1 MIPQYGELNR
11 IYSDFIVSH
20 TFSFDK
26 QKFITNFYKQYNDT
40 KAFEAAILE
49 LVLDKQKEQYT
60 LILDSLRA
68 EIEKN
73 MMLYEKYPL
82 LDDEIISRVCYH
94 FADRYNIDIEEQL
107 EVTQKLNKPLNEA
120 YNRYDSIDYR
130 EHTAEEEKQA
140 EKEYERCKAEYE
152 KEKEE
157 LDKLYEL
164 QKQAR
169 KEAFQYI
176 ENCCG
181 DIYKLS
187 FHFMEILA
195 KYIPVAKDKPEELT
209 KPSEPDMQ
217 EEAPK
222 EEQHEYFDMELLS
235 HVYTTCVGEQFENI
249 SEYDFY
255 ACMNLH
261 PGKCKLKIKTREK
274 IRVCYLIFLMG
285 EQLPKL
291 DRENWK
297 KNILKML
304 DIEEN
309 YYKSKYKEPVS
320 DFPSDSNQKFAKE
333 MDLQELLSKP
343 VWQMTGEEFIF
354 LSKHASRQ
362 TETQPQPITDTERKY
377 VYGILGIAKLF
388 GCSLPTANRIKK
400 SGKIDKA
407 ITQIGRKIIV
417 DVELALEL
425 AGKKTG
431 GRK

>member
-1 MIPQYGELNR
+1 MAGEILIMIPQYGELNR

-107 EVTQKLNKPLNEA
+107 EVTQRLNKPLNEA
-120 YNRYDSIDYR
+120 YNRYDSIGYR

-157 LDKLYEL
+157 LNRLYEL
-164 QKQAR
+164 QKQAK

-195 KYIPVAKDKPEELT
+195 KYIPVAKDKPD
-209 KPSEPDMQ
+209 EPNKQ
-217 EEAPK
+217 ETQQNVSK
-222 EEQHEYFDMELLS
+222 ERPEYFNTELLS
-235 HVYTTCVGEQFENI
+235 LIHKVCVGEQFEDI
-249 SEYDFY
+249 ATQDFY
-255 ACMNLH
+255 ANMNLYSCEK
-261 PGKCKLKIKTREK
+261 GLKIKAREK
-274 IRVCYLIFLMG
+274 IRVCYLIFLMS
-285 EQLPKL
+285 ERLPKQ
-291 DRENWK
+291 DRDKW
-297 KNILKML
+297 KNIILKQL
-304 DIEEN
+304 DIDEN

-333 MDLQELLSKP
+333 MDA
-343 VWQMTGEEFIF
+343 IF
-354 LSKHASRQ
+354 R
-362 TETQPQPITDTERKY
+362 
-377 VYGILGIAKLF
+377 
-388 GCSLPTANRIKK
+388 
-400 SGKIDKA
+400 
-407 ITQIGRKIIV
+407 
-417 DVELALEL
+417 
-425 AGKKTG
+425 
-431 GRK
+431 

>member
-1 MIPQYGELNR
+1 MAGEILIMIPQYGELNR

-107 EVTQKLNKPLNEA
+107 EVTQRLNKPLNEA
-120 YNRYDSIDYR
+120 YNRYDSIGYR

-157 LDKLYEL
+157 LNRLYEL

-195 KYIPVAKDKPEELT
+195 KYIPVAKDKPD
-209 KPSEPDMQ
+209 EPNKQ
-217 EEAPK
+217 ETQQDVSK
-222 EEQHEYFDMELLS
+222 ERPEYFNTELLS
-235 HVYTTCVGEQFENI
+235 LIHKVCVGEQFEDI
-249 SEYDFY
+249 ATQDFY
-255 ACMNLH
+255 ANMNLYS
-261 PGKCKLKIKTREK
+261 CKKELKIKAREK
-274 IRVCYLIFLMG
+274 IRVCYLIFLMS
-285 EQLPKL
+285 ERLPKQ
-291 DRENWK
+291 DRDKW
-297 KNILKML
+297 KNIILKQL
-304 DIEEN
+304 DIDEN

-333 MDLQELLSKP
+333 MDA
-343 VWQMTGEEFIF
+343 IF
-354 LSKHASRQ
+354 R
-362 TETQPQPITDTERKY
+362 
-377 VYGILGIAKLF
+377 
-388 GCSLPTANRIKK
+388 
-400 SGKIDKA
+400 
-407 ITQIGRKIIV
+407 
-417 DVELALEL
+417 
-425 AGKKTG
+425 
-431 GRK
+431 

>member
-82 LDDEIISRVCYH
+82 LDEIISRVCYH

-107 EVTQKLNKPLNEA
+107 EVTQRLNKPLNEA
-120 YNRYDSIDYR
+120 YNRYDSIGYR

-157 LDKLYEL
+157 LNRLYEL
-164 QKQAR
+164 QKQAK

-195 KYIPVAKDKPEELT
+195 KYIPVAKDKPD
-209 KPSEPDMQ
+209 EPNKQ
-217 EEAPK
+217 ETQQNVSK
-222 EEQHEYFDMELLS
+222 ERPEYFNTELLS
-235 HVYTTCVGEQFENI
+235 LIHKVCVGEQFEDI
-249 SEYDFY
+249 ATQDFY
-255 ACMNLH
+255 ANMNLSSCEK
-261 PGKCKLKIKTREK
+261 GLKIKAREK
-274 IRVCYLIFLMG
+274 IRVCYLIFLMS
-285 EQLPKL
+285 ERLPKQ
-291 DRENWK
+291 DRDKW
-297 KNILKML
+297 KNIILKQL
-304 DIEEN
+304 DIDEN

-333 MDLQELLSKP
+333 MDA
-343 VWQMTGEEFIF
+343 IF
-354 LSKHASRQ
+354 R
-362 TETQPQPITDTERKY
+362 
-377 VYGILGIAKLF
+377 
-388 GCSLPTANRIKK
+388 
-400 SGKIDKA
+400 
-407 ITQIGRKIIV
+407 
-417 DVELALEL
+417 
-425 AGKKTG
+425 
-431 GRK
+431 

>member
-40 KAFEAAILE
+40 KVFEAAILE

-107 EVTQKLNKPLNEA
+107 EVTQRLNKPLNEA
-120 YNRYDSIDYR
+120 YNRYDSIGYR

-157 LDKLYEL
+157 LNRLYEL

-176 ENCCG
+176 
-181 DIYKLS
+181 
-187 FHFMEILA
+187 EILA

-222 EEQHEYFDMELLS
+222 EEQYEYFDMELLS
-235 HVYTTCVGEQFENI
+235 LVYTTCVGEQFENI

-333 MDLQELLSKP
+333 MDA
-343 VWQMTGEEFIF
+343 IF
-354 LSKHASRQ
+354 R
-362 TETQPQPITDTERKY
+362 
-377 VYGILGIAKLF
+377 
-388 GCSLPTANRIKK
+388 
-400 SGKIDKA
+400 
-407 ITQIGRKIIV
+407 
-417 DVELALEL
+417 
-425 AGKKTG
+425 
-431 GRK
+431 